1 MAENDTA
8 VENVTVEEEYGTI
21 LPWTGLTVSDAR
33 SRLSGLHF
41 AKDVL
46 SEAERE
52 ILYIA
57 EGLLRLL
64 DEEAPEGFRR

>member
-1 MAENDTA
+1 MA
-8 VENVTVEEEYGTI
+8 VEDIIVEEEYGSV

-46 SEAERE
+46 TDSERE